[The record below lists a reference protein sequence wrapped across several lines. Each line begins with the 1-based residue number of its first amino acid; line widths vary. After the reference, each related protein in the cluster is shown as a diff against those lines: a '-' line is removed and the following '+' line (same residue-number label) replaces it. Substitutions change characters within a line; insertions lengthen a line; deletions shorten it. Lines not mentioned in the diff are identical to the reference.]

1 VVEGCAGSLPLIV
14 QLCPAADGR
23 TSHHWNGGRSL
34 GAVPSRVA
42 PLHPLSAQPR
52 HSRGTGYFE
61 SICDYIKVFKYR
73 ENFVKKMANC
83 SSPAGSVLGGAAHL
97 AVMVAVM
104 RGAILVQTVCT
115 P

>member
-1 VVEGCAGSLPLIV
+1 MELYLQGL
-14 QLCPAADGR
+14 
-23 TSHHWNGGRSL
+23 
-34 GAVPSRVA
+34 
-42 PLHPLSAQPR
+42 R
-52 HSRGTGYFE
+52 HSTLSPHNPAIQRGILRVFVT
-61 SICDYIKVFKYR
+61 YIKCR